1 MGFQSTVN
9 EAIGTTAGITS
20 KVEQAQQEKMK
31 ALKKKSKT
39 TDFRNFD
46 NKMANKS
53 ADSLKRELEGKRDQ
67 IKRIEKR
74 RTTIAERRKQLEA
87 IVPKIYD

>member
-20 KVEQAQQEKMK
+20 KVEQAQKEKMK
-31 ALKKKSKT
+31 ALKKSKT
-39 TDFRNFD
+39 ADFRNFD

-53 ADSLKRELEGKRDQ
+53 ADSLKRELEGKRNQ
-67 IKRIEKR
+67 IERIKKR
-74 RTTIAERRKQLEA
+74 RTTVAERLAQA
-87 IVPKIYD
+87 QSIIPKIYD